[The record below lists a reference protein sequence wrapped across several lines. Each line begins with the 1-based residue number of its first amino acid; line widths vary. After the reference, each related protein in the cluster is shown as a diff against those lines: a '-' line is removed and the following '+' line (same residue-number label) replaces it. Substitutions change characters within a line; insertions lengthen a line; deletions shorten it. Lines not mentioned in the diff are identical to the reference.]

1 MVLKTQPELYR
12 NLGQDD
18 FKVRNTEK
26 CLCERSSRFFFFLAI
41 SPVSPKRLIKT
52 TTLVAYFLTDLKQ
65 GSIVM
70 WTDIRTQMS
79 NP

>member
-26 CLCERSSRFFFFLAI
+26 CLCERSSRFFFFGNLP
-41 SPVSPKRLIKT
+41 SVPKETNKNYNFGGIFS
-52 TTLVAYFLTDLKQ
+52 Y
-65 GSIVM
+65 
-70 WTDIRTQMS
+70 
-79 NP
+79 